1 MTVVPARDA
10 DLAAVMNV
18 LDGAALEISAERVR
32 AAIDRDRVLVTR
44 SAGGTVL
51 GAVVGN
57 QREHAVRILAIA
69 VRPGRRGDG
78 IGSALIE
85 AAHDRWG
92 PLEAAFDPD
101 LAPFYRT
108 NGFAIEPGERY
119 RGRLGVPDRSV
130 D

>member
-1 MTVVPARDA
+1 MKVSLASDA

-18 LDGAALEISAERVR
+18 LDGAALEISAETVR
-32 AAIDRDRVLVTR
+32 AAIDRDRVLVAR
-44 SAGGTVL
+44 SAARTVL
-51 GAVVGN
+51 GAVVGG
-57 QREHAVRILAIA
+57 ECDHLVRILAIA

-92 PLEAAFDPD
+92 PLEAECDPD
-101 LAPFYRT
+101 LAAFYRK
-108 NGFAIEPGERY
+108 NGFAIEPGDRY
-119 RGRLGVPDRSV
+119 RGRLGAPDRSV